1 LKCIEPM
8 SESLYSKLTEK
19 GQVTIPVEIRNVM
32 QLDVGSKLEFINKG
46 DFIVMIPMNKS
57 LKDLKGI
64 LPKPDKALSCEEM
77 DEIIR
82 NK

>member
-1 LKCIEPM
+1 
-8 SESLYSKLTEK
+8 
-19 GQVTIPVEIRNVM
+19 M